1 MSLVGNSEKEKEML
15 SQIMEDQKGSNNSN
29 SNKRVQFRELGLTES
44 EIMGFEYRISDVV
57 NNISNK

>member
-1 MSLVGNSEKEKEML
+1 VGNSEKEKEML